1 MVINKDKIGL
11 ADQSLPNA
19 KCMLFGEVLNLIT
32 SKRAN
37 LYKEARHMWRQLVPL
52 NRYKPHSDDYKKYK
66 SIGFPFRAKRIADWQ
81 VEGNNLCSRN
91 SQR

>member
-37 LYKEARHMWRQLVPL
+37 LSKEVRHIWRQLVPL
-52 NRYKPHSDDYKKYK
+52 TGTSLTAMTTKNIK
-66 SIGFPFRAKRIADWQ
+66 
-81 VEGNNLCSRN
+81 V
-91 SQR
+91 